1 MQINSDASRRY
12 LRWYF
17 CTASLPHEQQAQGI
31 PVKLY
36 QSGLFGKQLCLAVL
50 KDISLGGAG
59 VLVPLSR
66 TVPEVITVVYDN
78 DTRIDAAVVY
88 RRQVSDKLVF
98 LGLSWRDNKRQQR
111 LKLLRRLSKKAL
123 REQRD
128 SDVTVTAITAAKMTE

>member
-31 PVKLY
+31 PVKFY
-36 QSGLFGKQLCLAVL
+36 QSGLFGKQICLAVL

-66 TVPEVITVVYDN
+66 PVPELITVQYDK
-78 DTRIDAAVVY
+78 DTRIEAAVVY

-111 LKLLRRLSKKAL
+111 LKLLRKLSKKAL
-123 REQRD
+123 REQRL
-128 SDVTVTAITAAKMTE
+128 SDAAASSIFEAQTTE